1 MEIYHVDPS
10 DVRWRERKNP
20 PSELSWKSQGGR
32 LLMEGQI
39 EPIEVVRESDGT
51 LRVAPDA
58 WAYAEA
64 QLIAMMELG
73 WKDILV
79 TY

>member
-10 DVRWRERKNP
+10 DVRWREKEP
-20 PSELSWKSQGGR
+20 PSERDWKTQRGR

-39 EPIEVVRESDGT
+39 EPIEVVKEADGT

-58 WAYAEA
+58 WVYSEA
-64 QLIAMMELG
+64 QLKAMMELD